1 LYQEFQINDRSENTF
16 YRNMCNDLRNQA
28 VNGELVKVK
37 LSNPFTQLNKNDH
50 FLYAEFTDNDTHVN
64 VHRARLTGYLF
75 KNTAL
80 IGCSAVLYDKSSLEI
95 SIRDTD
101 LQKCIYFLP
110 KKYENQPPIAKVVRL
125 KTFRNK
131 IKNNPTVKI
140 NDKIVIE
147 IERMTDQDSTESNKK
162 SQIYCK
168 LVMDNHGNC
177 Y

>member
-1 LYQEFQINDRSENTF
+1 MF
-16 YRNMCNDLRNQA
+16 YRDMCIDLHNQLI
-28 VNGELVKVK
+28 NGELVKVK
-37 LSNPFTQLNKNDH
+37 LGNPFTQLNKNEH
-50 FLYAEFTDNDTHVN
+50 FLYIEYTDNDTHVN

-75 KNTAL
+75 KNTDL
-80 IGCSAVLYDKSSLEI
+80 IGCSAVLYDKSFLEI

-101 LQKCIYFLP
+101 LKKCIYFLP
-110 KKYENQPPIAKVVRL
+110 KKYENAPPIVKVVRL

-131 IKNNPTVKI
+131 IKKPTVKA

-147 IERMTDQDSTESNKK
+147 IERLTEQDSAESNMK

-168 LVMDNHGNC
+168 LVMDNNGNC